1 MKVKSFWQNQLDKSF
16 YYKKENEND
25 IKKLKNNF
33 QLFFDKKDINKMR
46 KILYSLK
53 IDKKFIKKVEDNWK
67 DVFGKQIVKTEFNS
81 KMNYYKYKQI
91 IDSMKSNGLKTY
103 GTSMLNIFP
112 YEVVE
117 DFSEKKLWFLD
128 IEVIEKKSQNIFNG
142 EIISITIFDSDEG
155 KYYSIITIPYETAET
170 RDYNENYIFVKN
182 ELELMKCFNKL
193 LKSKKPDVISGWYS
207 EGYDIPYIINRAK
220 NYKIEL
226 SVIPGL
232 YSNSKTLDIGGRK
245 ITKNYIPGIDLVDY
259 LELYKKYVFTQPTSF
274 KLSTVAKFH
283 DLKGKTE
290 EKGFFNYRKDFKRF
304 IDYAIRDVEI
314 LVELEQK
321 LNLLNLL
328 YGLQAVIKIPV
339 NYLMANSIAIEHFLN
354 QFLFEEKVT
363 VQDNAETKNDPVDV
377 EGAIVLQPEDKTYND
392 VVVLDYASLYPNI
405 IVTYNISPETL
416 IESKNINP
424 INYVDL
430 TEMYKGEDK
439 NESVKFTL
447 EKEGI
452 FPRMINFL
460 LAERLKYKKMAK
472 EAKVNSSEKIK
483 YDIKQLNYK
492 ILLNSM
498 YGVIGTA
505 RFPLHD
511 KRCSSAITTASRNA
525 LRYLNKKL
533 NKTDFKV
540 KIENQKIHFETE
552 VIYSDTDSSFD
563 HIKIKSEIKSNKK
576 IILKIAEY
584 LAKHINNIIAEEL
597 PTKYSTTDK
606 IKDRTTLAVD
616 VDKLFKKV
624 KFFGVKKRYF
634 GIDYEDKIITH
645 GVEVVRKDTPASIKK
660 ILSEL
665 FIYALKDEIKK
676 EYLLNSYNEIKKL
689 KLEDIAIFK
698 NITKRNFNKYKMI
711 PNQVRAIIVMQKLF
725 GFEYTL
731 NDSVLYYPVIF
742 KDPKTFKI
750 VSDVFNITPKNN
762 LELKASLAIEY
773 EHVEKLKELIEKDI
787 IEIDY
792 LTIFEKNILTRLEQ
806 FSETIKIIQKVRYE
820 LGIITKNKNLKLF

>member
-1 MKVKSFWQNQLDKSF
+1 MKIKSFWQNQLDKSF
-16 YYKKENEND
+16 YYKEVNENS

-33 QLFFDKKDINKMR
+33 QLFFEKKDINSMR
-46 KILYSLK
+46 KIFYNLK
-53 IDKKFIKKVEDNWK
+53 IDKRYIKKVEDSWK
-67 DVFGKQIVKTEFNS
+67 DVFGKKMVMTEFTS
-81 KMNYYKYKQI
+81 KINYYKYKQI
-91 IDSMKSNGLKTY
+91 IDKMKENGIKTY
-103 GTSMLNIFP
+103 GASNMNILPFDL
-112 YEVVE
+112 VE
-117 DFSEKKLWFLD
+117 DFSQKNLWFLD
-128 IEVIEKKSQNIFNG
+128 IEVIEKKHQNMFNG
-142 EIISITIFDSDEG
+142 EIISITIYDSKD
-155 KYYSIITIPYETAET
+155 KSYYSIITKPNENVET
-170 RDYNENYIFVKN
+170 DNYDENYIFLEN
-182 ELELMKCFNKL
+182 EIELMKIFDKL
-193 LKSKKPDVISGWYS
+193 LKEKKPDVISGWYS

-220 NYKIEL
+220 NYNIEL

-232 YSNSKTLDIGGRK
+232 HSNTKTMEIGGRK
-245 ITKNYIPGIDLVDY
+245 ITKNYIPGVDLVDY

-283 DLKGKTE
+283 NLKGKTE
-290 EKGFFNYRKDFKRF
+290 EKGFFNYRKDFKKF
-304 IDYAIRDVEI
+304 IEYAIRDVEI
-314 LVELEQK
+314 LFELEQK

-339 NYLMANSIAIEHFLN
+339 NFLMANSIAIEHFLN
-354 QFLFEEKVT
+354 QFLFEEKIT
-363 VQDNAETKNDPVDV
+363 VQDNPELKDDQVDV
-377 EGAIVLQPEDKTYND
+377 EGAIVLQPEDKAYNN

-416 IESKNINP
+416 IEKENEKVQ
-424 INYVDL
+424 NYVDL
-430 TEMYKGEDK
+430 TKMYEEENKDV
-439 NESVKFTL
+439 SVKFSL

-460 LAERLKYKKMAK
+460 LEERLRYKKMAK
-472 EAKVNSSEKIK
+472 EAKVNSFEKIK

-498 YGVIGTA
+498 YGVIGTS

-533 NKTDFKV
+533 NKKEFE
-540 KIENQKIHFETE
+540 IELDNQKIQFETE

-563 HIKIKSEIKSNKK
+563 HIKIKSDIKSNKK
-576 IILKIAEY
+576 IIIRIADY
-584 LAKHINNIIAEEL
+584 LSKYINNIIAEEL
-597 PTKYSTTDK
+597 PIKYSTNKK
-606 IKDRTTLAVD
+606 IKERTTLSVD

-634 GIDYEDKIITH
+634 GIDFEEKIITH
-645 GVEVVRKDTPASIKK
+645 GVEVVRKDTPAAIKK

-665 FIYALKDEIKK
+665 FIFALKNEIK
-676 EYLLNSYNEIKKL
+676 EEHLWNSYEELKKL

-742 KDPKTFKI
+742 KAPKTFKT
-750 VSDVFNITPKNN
+750 VSNVFNIAPKNN
-762 LELKASLAIEY
+762 IELKASLAIEY
-773 EHVEKLKELIEKDI
+773 EHVEKLKELINKGI
-787 IEIDY
+787 VEIDY

-806 FSETIKIIQKVRYE
+806 FSETIKIIQKVRFD

>member
-1 MKVKSFWQNQLDKSF
+1 MKVKSFWQNQLDKTF
-16 YYKKENEND
+16 YYKEENKND
-25 IKKLKNNF
+25 IKRLKKNF
-33 QLFFDKKDINKMR
+33 QLFFEKKDLDKMR
-46 KILYSLK
+46 KIFYKLK
-53 IDKKFIKKVEDNWK
+53 INKNYIVKVEDSWK
-67 DVFGKQIVKTEFNS
+67 DVFSFQIVMTEFNS
-81 KMNYYKYKQI
+81 KVNYYKYKKI
-91 IDSMKSNGLKTY
+91 IDTMKSEGIKTY
-103 GTSMLNIFP
+103 GTSTMNIFP
-112 YEVVE
+112 YEIVE
-117 DFSEKKLWFLD
+117 DFSEKRSWFLD
-128 IEVIEKKSQNIFNG
+128 IEVIENRNQKMFTG
-142 EIISITIFDSDEG
+142 EIISITFYDSQDK
-155 KYYSIITIPYETAET
+155 KYYSIITKPGKTNIEEC
-170 RDYNENYIFVKN
+170 DDNYIFVEN
-182 ELELMKCFNKL
+182 EYDLMKKFEEFLKL
-193 LKSKKPDVISGWYS
+193 KKPDVISGWYS

-220 NYKIEL
+220 NYNIEL

-232 YSNSKTLDIGGRK
+232 YSNSKTMDIGGRK
-245 ITKNYIPGIDLVDY
+245 ITKNYIPGVDLVDY
-259 LELYKKYVFTQPTSF
+259 LELYKKYIFDQPTSF

-290 EKGFFNYRKDFKRF
+290 EKGFFNYKKDFKKF
-304 IDYAIRDVEI
+304 VDYAIRDVEI

-339 NYLMANSIAIEHFLN
+339 NFLMANSIAIEHFLN
-354 QFLFEEKVT
+354 QFLYEENTT
-363 VQDNAETKNDPVDV
+363 VQDTAEIKDDQIEV
-377 EGAIVLQPEDKTYND
+377 EGAIVLQPEDETYNN

-416 IESKNINP
+416 IEEDNEDIKQ
-424 INYVDL
+424 VDL
-430 TEMYKGEDK
+430 TDMYKEEGKSD
-439 NESVKFTL
+439 SVKFSL

-460 LAERLKYKKMAK
+460 LGERLKYKKMAK
-472 EAKVNSSEKIK
+472 EAEPNSSEKVK

-498 YGVIGTA
+498 YGVIGTS

-533 NKTDFKV
+533 HKKEFEMEYKGEKIQFKTL
-540 KIENQKIHFETE
+540 

-563 HIKIKSEIKSNKK
+563 HITLKNVEKADKNL
-576 IILKIAEY
+576 ILAIASY
-584 LAKHINNIIAEEL
+584 LAKYINNIIAKEL
-597 PTKYSTTDK
+597 PTKYSNTK
-606 IKDRTTLAVD
+606 EIVDRTTLAVD

-634 GIDYEDKIITH
+634 GIDFEDKIITH
-645 GVEVVRKDTPASIKK
+645 GVEVVRKDTPAAIKK
-660 ILSEL
+660 MLSQL
-665 FIYALKDEIKK
+665 FILALKGEIEEAHLLKSFEVLK
-676 EYLLNSYNEIKKL
+676 ELD
-689 KLEDIAIFK
+689 LEDIAIFK
-698 NITKRNFNKYKMI
+698 NITKRNFDKYKTI

-725 GFEYTL
+725 GLKYSL

-742 KDPKTFKI
+742 KSPSTFKI
-750 VSDVFNITPKNN
+750 VSEVFNLTPKNN
-762 LELKASLAIEY
+762 FELKASLAIEY
-773 EHVEKLKELIEKDI
+773 EHVEKLKQLIKENI

-806 FSETIKIIQKVRYE
+806 FSETVKIIQKVRYD